1 MQGCVFLGTRS
12 PQLHHP
18 VLVSSFILV
27 GIVDLFQLGLDE
39 LRFLEY
45 SRPLLIYLCVPSS
58 LGCSWKRI
66 ARPFVRSALAN
77 TNDFPK
83 WLCYFPLFLVLGRQ

>member
-1 MQGCVFLGTRS
+1 MQGCVFLGARS
-12 PQLHHP
+12 PQLHHS

-39 LRFLEY
+39 LRCLEY
-45 SRPLLIYLCVPSS
+45 SRPLLIYVCVPSS

-66 ARPFVRSALAN
+66 ARPFVWSALAN
-77 TNDFPK
+77 TFDFPK
-83 WLCYFPLFLVLGRQ
+83 WLCYFPLLLVLGRQ

>member
-1 MQGCVFLGTRS
+1 MQGCVFLGAHS

-18 VLVSSFILV
+18 VLVSLFILV

-39 LRFLEY
+39 LRFLGY
-45 SRPLLIYLCVPSS
+45 SRPLLTYICVPSS

-66 ARPFVRSALAN
+66 ARPFVQSTLAN
-77 TNDFPK
+77 TNDLPK
-83 WLCYFPLFLVLGRQ
+83 WLCYFPLLLVLGRQ